1 MSEYKREILP
11 NPGSLVTNGK
21 FNFGTFDRPFRN
33 VNPLDAINP
42 LGRPY
47 PRFINNQRLK
57 EWQAFQLGNE
67 NYFMLAVLYSA
78 KLAGLVQFICYDRK
92 KNKKFLYE
100 KIVPAWTLKIPGS
113 LWNSEGVYHSP
124 DFELRIHDRLDQE
137 KFVIELEISSFKDLP
152 DVKARFEAI
161 HDLRRVTPIV
171 VSLPLGENRA
181 LYSHKC
187 LMPMQGNLALGEEKI
202 VFSQGNSFAII
213 DDHKA
218 FYPYVLKYDWVT
230 GVAYDSGKLTGFNL
244 TCNQVKD
251 QERYNENCLW
261 VAGKLHLLPPV
272 TFSRPDGVAKDWI
285 IKDTYGMVD
294 IIFVPT
300 VPGNIDMNLLV
311 LKTKY
316 RGPFGKFR
324 GYIKDSTGTKISVDK
339 FFGMGEEKYLRG

>member
-1 MSEYKREILP
+1 MAEYKREILP
-11 NPGSLVTNGK
+11 NPGSLVSQGR
-21 FNFGTFDRPFRN
+21 FNFGTFDRPFQT
-33 VNPLDAINP
+33 VNPLEAKNP
-42 LGRPY
+42 LGRAY

-67 NYFMLAVLYSA
+67 DYFILAVLYSA

-92 KNKKFLYE
+92 KDKKYLYE
-100 KIVPAWTLKIPGS
+100 RIVPAWSLKIPGS

-124 DFELRIHDRLDQE
+124 DLNLRIHDRLDQE
-137 KFVIELEISSFKDLP
+137 KFVIEVETNAFKDLP
-152 DVKARFEAI
+152 DVTARFEAI
-161 HDLRRVTPIV
+161 HDLKRVTPIV

-187 LMPMQGNLALGEEKI
+187 LMPMQGNLTLGEEKI

-213 DDHKA
+213 DDHRA

-230 GVAYDSGKLTGFNL
+230 GVGYESGKLTGFNL

-261 VAGKLHLLPPV
+261 MDGKLHLLPPV
-272 TFSRPDGVAKDWI
+272 KFSRPEGVAKDWI
-285 IKDTYGMVD
+285 IKDDYGMVD
-294 IIFVPT
+294 IVFTPT

-316 RGPFGKFR
+316 RGPFGKFK
-324 GYIKDSTGTKISVDK
+324 GYIKESAGSKISVDK